1 MSIFQPGNPAIN
13 FKYSFTG
20 ALSFR
25 AKLLLA
31 MMLVVLAV
39 TTATVYLA
47 EENRRTNQQ
56 QVLDAQFQSRVQSF
70 LKIQEAQSDIITK
83 KCVEISHAVRLRAAL
98 EERDIDDLYQN
109 AITEFEGILE
119 RPDTSTENAPDV
131 TRASFFRF
139 LDADGL
145 VLPPERHPAGLA
157 DLPSLDESLSSLGK
171 MLRPE
176 DDQAVGFI
184 ALARG
189 NRRTALRK
197 VVLSQIRDPGG
208 RSLGALVVGFP
219 ISHFEDT
226 ENDRAIK
233 SGIWLKQQLY
243 IEGLDAADRHL
254 VAEQVRAAAGRE
266 TAGRFPI
273 KLESGPHLL
282 YYKALDPETRFAP
295 AYQVCLYPLAA
306 SIREEQALRWKI
318 IAFGFVVLSFGF
330 AASLFVAKG
339 LSKPVEKIV
348 AGSVEN
354 LTRRKRA
361 EDDLRES
368 NRELEKALNE
378 LKATQQQV
386 IQQERLSAIGQ
397 MASGIAHDFNNNLTP
412 ILGFAELLL
421 ENDRLLDNKA
431 EARRCLEML
440 RTSAKDAASVVS
452 RLREFY
458 RPAETD
464 EEFPVVDL
472 AKIVQQAVS
481 LTEPKWRRQ
490 TQAKGLTV
498 DVVADAKTSPFVAGQ
513 ESALREVLTNLIF
526 NAVDAMPEGGR
537 VSIETVIEGD
547 DAVIRVRDTG
557 TGMTE
562 TVRQR
567 CLEPFFSTK
576 GERGT
581 GLGLSMVYGI
591 IERHRGKL
599 EIESAAGQGT
609 TFIIRLPL
617 AESSPL
623 VAAATSGTRSKS
635 LLNVLIVDDEPR
647 VLEVVSAYLRC
658 DGHSVSTAASGRE
671 ALEKFQRNEFDLVVL
686 DRVMPEMSGDQTA
699 RFIKQVRHDIPVIM
713 LTGFGALIEVTG
725 SQPAPVDV
733 VLNKPVTL
741 DALRQTIEKLLHA
754 A

>member
-1 MSIFQPGNPAIN
+1 
-13 FKYSFTG
+13 
-20 ALSFR
+20 
-25 AKLLLA
+25 LLLA

-39 TTATVYLA
+39 TTATVYLV
-47 EENRRTNQQ
+47 EKNRRTNQQ
-56 QVLDAQFQSRVQSF
+56 QVLDAQFQNRVQSF
-70 LKIQEAQSDIITK
+70 LKIQETQSEIITE
-83 KCVEISHAVRLRAAL
+83 KCLAISHAVRLRAAL
-98 EERDIDDLYQN
+98 EERDIDDLYRN
-109 AITEFEGILE
+109 ALTEFEGILD
-119 RPDTSTENAPDV
+119 RSGTSESAPEI

-139 LDADGL
+139 LDASGL
-145 VLPPERHPAGLA
+145 VLPPEGHPAGLT
-157 DLPSLDESLSSLGK
+157 DQQSLDESLSNLGK
-171 MLRPE
+171 MLREE

-189 NRRTALRK
+189 NRSTALRK
-197 VVLSQIRDPGG
+197 VVLTQMRAPNG

-219 ISHFEDT
+219 ITHFEDT
-226 ENDRAIK
+226 ESDRAGAIK
-233 SGIWLKQQLY
+233 SGIWLNQRLY
-243 IEGLDAADRHL
+243 IDNLEAADRRL
-254 VAEQVRAAAGRE
+254 IAEQVLAGSGSGKS
-266 TAGRFPI
+266 TAGHFPI
-273 KLESGPHLL
+273 NLESGPHLL
-282 YYKALDPETRFAP
+282 YYKTLDPETQFAP

-318 IAFGFVVLSFGF
+318 IAFGLVALSLGF

-354 LTRRKRA
+354 LTRRKQA
-361 EDDLRES
+361 EDDLRAS

-421 ENDRLLDNKA
+421 HNDRLLDNKA
-431 EARRCLEML
+431 EARRFLEML

-481 LTEPKWRRQ
+481 LTEPKWRTQ
-490 TQAKGLTV
+490 TRAKGLTIEV
-498 DVVADAKTSPFVAGQ
+498 TAEAKASPFVAGQ

-526 NAVDAMPEGGR
+526 NAVDAMPQGGR
-537 VSIETVIEGD
+537 VLIETSIAGD
-547 DAVIRVRDTG
+547 AAVVRVRDTG

-562 TVRQR
+562 SVRQR

-591 IERHRGKL
+591 VERHRGKI

-609 TFIIRLPL
+609 TFIIHLPL
-617 AESSPL
+617 AETSPEAAPSSHCP
-623 VAAATSGTRSKS
+623 RSKS
-635 LLNVLIVDDEPR
+635 PLNVLIVDDEPR
-647 VLEVVSAYLRC
+647 ILEVVSAYLRC
-658 DGHSVSTAASGRE
+658 DGHSVSTATSGRE
-671 ALEKFQRNEFDLVVL
+671 ALEKFQRNQFDLVVL

-699 RFIKQVRHDIPVIM
+699 RFIKQVKHDIPVIM
-713 LTGFGALIEVTG
+713 LTGFGALIEVSG

-733 VLNKPVTL
+733 VLDKPVTL
-741 DALRQTIEKLLHA
+741 DALRQTIDKLLHA